1 MRQTFSYSRMPGPGG
16 GHGTTWPSRFARES
30 TFDSRDYDTLDE
42 VTLGKKEYCYGN
54 EGGDYCHGH
63 QELDIDLGT
72 ANEPVQTQRD
82 REQFWR
88 VQVDQGGE
96 KLIPGPGEVEDRH
109 NCQRRSRKRQ

>member
-1 MRQTFSYSRMPGPGG
+1 MRQTFSYSRMPVPGG

-54 EGGDYCHGH
+54 EGRDYCHGH

-82 REQFWR
+82 REQFWGI
-88 VQVDQGGE
+88 QVDQGGE
-96 KLIPGPGEVEDRH
+96 KLIPSPGEVEDRH